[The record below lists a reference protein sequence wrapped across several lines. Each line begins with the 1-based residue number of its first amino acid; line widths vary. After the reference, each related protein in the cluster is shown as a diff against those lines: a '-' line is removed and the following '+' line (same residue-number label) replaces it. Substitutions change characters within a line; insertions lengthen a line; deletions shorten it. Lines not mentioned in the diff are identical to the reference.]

1 MLVFRLQTHLEHS
14 KPPSL
19 PLHAGTLCN
28 VSYANTKKFACLAES
43 VGDWWFREIAHA
55 VVESHFYRSELTEA
69 IRFSHSEFCFVVQTF
84 DDAGRKRSLGFEPVE
99 DEGFV
104 TSDRARFF
112 LERLNPGTHDAQCPS
127 IHTYTHTHTPLLG
140 IASTNH
146 L

>member
-69 IRFSHSEFCFVVQTF
+69 IRFSHSEFCFIVQTF
-84 DDAGRKRSLGFEPVE
+84 DDAGRKRSLQQIG
-99 DEGFV
+99 
-104 TSDRARFF
+104 SDALQIITKQLAQFQF
-112 LERLNPGTHDAQCPS
+112 L
-127 IHTYTHTHTPLLG
+127 LLG
-140 IASTNH
+140 KILYA
-146 L
+146 